1 MEDRRSL
8 INVRDV
14 LEKNSYT
21 TSLEELKTKGRTQV
35 RVIRADQI
43 AAMIEEAVVR
53 ILGERKSPEEVEVL
67 VGRSKEEFRRM
78 LEERERELTKSRDRL
93 AELEQVRAE
102 HAVLKS
108 ENERLQKEVPTN
120 LGELLGKL
128 QSEVS
133 AVKESL
139 VAGARPAGA
148 AGGAAG
154 EEEVNAKLDKLAK
167 AMNDRLDRIGRK
179 VGASNVIEG
188 EPTDLGAIFASQPE
202 LESNL
207 ANVDVKEKT
216 AGGIAGAL
224 EKARS
229 LRRKEGAK

>member
-21 TSLEELKTKGRTQV
+21 ASLEELKNKGRTQV
-35 RVIRADQI
+35 RVVRADQI

-53 ILGERKSPEEVEVL
+53 ILGERKSPEEVEAL
-67 VGRSKEEFRRM
+67 VGRSKDEFRRM
-78 LEERERELTKSRDRL
+78 LEERERELSKSRDRV
-93 AELEQVRAE
+93 AELERVRAE

-108 ENERLQKEVPTN
+108 ENERLQKEGQAN
-120 LGELLGKL
+120 LGEVLGRL
-128 QSEVS
+128 QTEMS
-133 AVKESL
+133 AVRESL
-139 VAGARPAGA
+139 AAGARPAGV
-148 AGGAAG
+148 AGGAAA
-154 EEEVNAKLDKLAK
+154 EEEVNAKLDKLSK
-167 AMNDRLDRIGRK
+167 AMNERLDRIGKK
-179 VGASNVIEG
+179 VGASTVVEG
-188 EPTDLGAIFASQPE
+188 DPTDLGAIFASQPE

>member
-1 MEDRRSL
+1 RRSL

-21 TSLEELKTKGRTQV
+21 ASLEELKTKGRTQV
-35 RVIRADQI
+35 RVVRADQI
-43 AAMIEEAVVR
+43 AAMIEEAVLR
-53 ILGERKSPEEVEVL
+53 ILGERKSPEEVEAL
-67 VGRSKEEFRRM
+67 VGRSKDEFRRM
-78 LEERERELTKSRDRL
+78 LEDRERELSKSRDRL
-93 AELEQVRAE
+93 AELERVRAE

-108 ENERLQKEVPTN
+108 ENERLQKEGGTGN
-120 LGELLGKL
+120 LGELLSKL

-139 VAGARPAGA
+139 AAGARPAGA
-148 AGGAAG
+148 GGGTA
-154 EEEVNAKLDKLAK
+154 EEEVNKKLDALSR
-167 AMNDRLDRIGRK
+167 AMNDRLDRIGKK
-179 VGASNVIEG
+179 VGASTVIEG
-188 EPTDLGAIFASQPE
+188 EPSDLGAIFASQPE